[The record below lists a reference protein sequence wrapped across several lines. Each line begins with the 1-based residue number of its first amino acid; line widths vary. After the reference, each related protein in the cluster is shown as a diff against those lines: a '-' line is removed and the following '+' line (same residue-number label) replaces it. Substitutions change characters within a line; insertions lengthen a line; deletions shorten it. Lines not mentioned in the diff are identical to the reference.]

1 MALRSHPS
9 PPQRSCCS
17 SYRCATRGTCS
28 SVSARRPW
36 STNQSNTS
44 PWLVRRGPAAWAA
57 SLAVELTWSGRAR
70 RCRYRSNLLEQPHQV
85 EVVPRLGDIVTPD
98 LDHLDRLD
106 YNALSSRRDGAER
119 SSQFARV
126 SAIPRDLEDCIV
138 ATAERLGDRSGRVG
152 ERALPVLGRF
162 DGVVDSKAPLRRQ
175 LLVRRVGREGRF
187 EPAPISSV
195 VRVDVFPRNRK
206 RICHTPYLHA
216 RSPGIPPSVTASG
229 RTASMVRRYSALQP
243 IAFGAR
249 YVCTARSD
257 SSSPSR
263 SVGTVS
269 ALKSASSANQ
279 TAGSVRGGVEGDSV
293 SGPRSSWLVVG
304 GASSGARHATKSPEM
319 TRPSKSAVGMNSAA
333 HTPVMT
339 PATTSVTT
347 QIAKPPIGMAQ
358 THSLRPPRSMCRRRS
373 RRRKRSETRFETVP
387 V

>member
-17 SYRCATRGTCS
+17 SYHCETRGTCS
-28 SVSARRPW
+28 SVSARRLW
-36 STNQSNTS
+36 STNQNNTS

-57 SLAVELTWSGRAR
+57 SLAVELTRSGRAR
-70 RCRYRSNLLEQPHQV
+70 RSRYRSNLLEQPHQV
-85 EVVPRLGDIVTPD
+85 EVVPRLGDLVTPD
-98 LDHLDRLD
+98 LDHLDRLN

-162 DGVVDSKAPLRRQ
+162 DGVVDSKTPLRRQ

-187 EPAPISSV
+187 EPTPISSV

-229 RTASMVRRYSALQP
+229 RTASMVRRYPALQP
-243 IAFGAR
+243 IALVLAMCAR
-249 YVCTARSD
+249 YEVTLRHRPD
-257 SSSPSR
+257 L
-263 SVGTVS
+263 S
-269 ALKSASSANQ
+269 APY
-279 TAGSVRGGVEGDSV
+279 
-293 SGPRSSWLVVG
+293 PRSSRRAAPTRQPDPCAAAWQATPNLVRG
-304 GASSGARHATKSPEM
+304 HPGWSP
-319 TRPSKSAVGMNSAA
+319 AG
-333 HTPVMT
+333 
-339 PATTSVTT
+339 
-347 QIAKPPIGMAQ
+347 
-358 THSLRPPRSMCRRRS
+358 PPRARGTRRRAP
-373 RRRKRSETRFETVP
+373 K
-387 V
+387 

>member
-1 MALRSHPS
+1 MAAPQTKPLDCACAVSQSSSELARLLHRCRYGVGDARRFAVRQPVAASSRRRGSVRGARPGQSHPRQLRPGAVGGAHPRHPAGRACDGFGAS
-9 PPQRSCCS
+9 GPPQRSCCS
-17 SYRCATRGTCS
+17 SYRCATRGPCA
-28 SVSARRPW
+28 SVAARRPW

-44 PWLVRRGPAAWAA
+44 PWLVQRGPAAWAA

-85 EVVPRLGDIVTPD
+85 EVVPRLGDLVTPD
-98 LDHLDRLD
+98 LDHLDRLN

-119 SSQFARV
+119 SSQLARV

-187 EPAPISSV
+187 EPTPISSV

-229 RTASMVRRYSALQP
+229 RTASMVRRYPALQP
-243 IAFGAR
+243 IAFGA
-249 YVCTARSD
+249 
-257 SSSPSR
+257 
-263 SVGTVS
+263 
-269 ALKSASSANQ
+269 
-279 TAGSVRGGVEGDSV
+279 
-293 SGPRSSWLVVG
+293 
-304 GASSGARHATKSPEM
+304 
-319 TRPSKSAVGMNSAA
+319 
-333 HTPVMT
+333 
-339 PATTSVTT
+339 
-347 QIAKPPIGMAQ
+347 
-358 THSLRPPRSMCRRRS
+358 
-373 RRRKRSETRFETVP
+373 
-387 V
+387 